1 MGEKKDAAVGFG
13 VIAVIIVVIVGVVMA
28 VLPEESETTQS
39 ELEENEPVSS
49 QEKPIQ
55 SEKVEPSK
63 EIKLDTEEEVKD
75 FIMNYKGKDDSGPTL
90 ARTFEML
97 MVVAYPGENILASP
111 STTVSLFAQKDYDKS
126 DYNRYWKVELE
137 IQTYRE
143 TAYYE
148 WIIDNETNLVFPGNE
163 GGKAILDILDSFDK

>member
-13 VIAVIIVVIVGVVMA
+13 VIAVIIVVIVGVVMV

-39 ELEENEPVSS
+39 ELEKNEPISS
-49 QEKPIQ
+49 QEKIIQ
-55 SEKVEPSK
+55 PEIAPSK
-63 EIKLDTEEEVKD
+63 EIKLDTEEKVLE
-75 FIMNYKGKDDSGPTL
+75 FIQNYKGKDNAGPTL

-163 GGKAILDILDSFDK
+163 EGKSILDILDSFDK